1 MARKKGYQV
10 FDVPNDVAG
19 NRFFQ
24 LLQCYINRDW
34 YGYQRRGR
42 GVKKGKKR
50 TCSFGLWS
58 DQKVD
63 DAKWWTI
70 YIKGLPA
77 PKKFLENSAV
87 KQNDEIMKLYHK
99 EFDERVST
107 EKAYD
112 DLNKMHHSLKE
123 VYTKKLEES
132 KQAKVKLNKY
142 KLRLFRWNISLW
154 REERREG
161 HI

>member
-1 MARKKGYQV
+1 MTRKKGYQV

-99 EFDERVST
+99 EFDDRIEAQNKVDKLKK
-107 EKAYD
+107 EFDY
-112 DLNKMHHSLKE
+112 LNEWTYKE
-123 VYTKKLEES
+123 TCNKDMML
-132 KQAKVKLNKY
+132 LKY
-142 KLRLFRWNISLW
+142 KISLFGWNISLW
-154 REERREG
+154 RDDKDDKPS
-161 HI
+161 

>member
-50 TCSFGLWS
+50 TCNFGLWS

-77 PKKFLENSAV
+77 PKKFLENSAI

-99 EFDERVST
+99 EFDDRIEAQNKVDKLKK
-107 EKAYD
+107 EFDY
-112 DLNKMHHSLKE
+112 LNEWTYKE
-123 VYTKKLEES
+123 TCDRDMM
-132 KQAKVKLNKY
+132 LNKY
-142 KLRLFRWNISLW
+142 KISLFGWNISLW
-154 REERREG
+154 KEERREG
-161 HI
+161 NI

>member
-1 MARKKGYQV
+1 MKRKKGYQV

-77 PKKFLENSAV
+77 PKKFLENSAI

-99 EFDERVST
+99 EFDDRIEAQNKVDKLKK
-107 EKAYD
+107 EFDY
-112 DLNKMHHSLKE
+112 LNE
-123 VYTKKLEES
+123 WTY
-132 KQAKVKLNKY
+132 KQTCDKDMMLNKY
-142 KLRLFRWNISLW
+142 KISLFGWNISLW
-154 REERREG
+154 RDKS
-161 HI
+161 

>member
-1 MARKKGYQV
+1 MKRKKGYQV

-99 EFDERVST
+99 EFDDRIEAQNKVDKLKK
-107 EKAYD
+107 EFDY
-112 DLNKMHHSLKE
+112 LNEWTYKE
-123 VYTKKLEES
+123 TCNKDMMLH
-132 KQAKVKLNKY
+132 KY
-142 KLRLFRWNISLW
+142 KISLFGWNISLW
-154 REERREG
+154 RDDKG
-161 HI
+161 DKLS

>member
-1 MARKKGYQV
+1 MKRKKGYQV

-99 EFDERVST
+99 EFDDRIEAQNKVDKLKK
-107 EKAYD
+107 EFDY
-112 DLNKMHHSLKE
+112 LNEWTYKE
-123 VYTKKLEES
+123 TCNKDMMLH
-132 KQAKVKLNKY
+132 KY
-142 KLRLFRWNISLW
+142 KISLFGWNISLW
-154 REERREG
+154 RDDKDDKPS
-161 HI
+161 

>member
-1 MARKKGYQV
+1 MKRKKGYQV

-77 PKKFLENSAV
+77 PKKFLENSAI

-99 EFDERVST
+99 EFDARIEAQKKSDRLKK
-107 EKAYD
+107 EFDY
-112 DLNKMHHSLKE
+112 LNEWTYKE
-123 VYTKKLEES
+123 TCNKDMM
-132 KQAKVKLNKY
+132 LNKY
-142 KLRLFRWNISLW
+142 KISLFGWNISLW
-154 REERREG
+154 RDDKG
-161 HI
+161 DKSS